1 MIVLN
6 KRDYSPLFTPFK
18 IRNLEIK
25 NRLVLSPMGHNASLP
40 YGAKSDSEL
49 AYYEERARGGVGM
62 IITGCTN
69 TDIVTA
75 QGSHEGLLDTDLGI
89 PSFTSLCERVHRW
102 GARIA
107 LQVTPGTGRNG
118 FPNEFGD
125 PPISASAIP
134 SFFNPDVICRPL
146 PVEEIK
152 EIVDRFGPAA
162 ALARDAGF
170 DAIEVHAHAGYL
182 IDQFMSTCFNHRTDE
197 YGGCVENRTRFAREI
212 VAKIREVVPDMP
224 ILFRIALD
232 HGFPGGR
239 TFEESKEILRC
250 LQDAGIDAFDVD
262 AGSYERLDYIF
273 PPSYQGPAC
282 MQYVCDCA
290 REVLTVPVLN
300 GGTHDPDTALDLIT
314 SGKADFAILG
324 RALIADPE
332 LPRKLL
338 EGRREDVRP
347 CLRCNE
353 DCIGRIWN
361 RRTRLSCSVNTRVGE
376 EEHFKI
382 EKTQDPKNIVVVG
395 AGPAGL
401 EAARVAALEGHKV
414 TVFEKDSRIG
424 GTARTI
430 ATASFK
436 NYIRALFDWYEVQM
450 DKLGVDVKLNYTV
463 TADDPAL
470 AAADQIFVSEG
481 SVPVVPP
488 IPGLNREG
496 IYSMLEIHKDHSLVK
511 GDKVVICGGGESG
524 CDGGY
529 ELALDY
535 GKQVTIVEMAD
546 MLARDAMFINR
557 NCIIAKMDALGVRM
571 MTKTKVKEIDD
582 TGVVVEKEDGTL
594 EHLEADT
601 VINALGMRPV
611 YDVTNAIKAKYHTK
625 TRVIGD
631 TEKMG
636 KIGTAI
642 RTGFFAAMSIDR

>member
-1 MIVLN
+1 ME

-18 IRNLEIK
+18 IRNMEVK
-25 NRLVLSPMGHNASLP
+25 NRIVLSPMGHNASLP
-40 YGAKSDSEL
+40 YGAKAESEI
-49 AYYEERARGGVGM
+49 AYYEERARGGVGLIM
-62 IITGCTN
+62 TGCTN
-69 TDIVTA
+69 IDKVTA

-102 GARIA
+102 GAKIG

-118 FPNEFGD
+118 FPNEFGE

-134 SFFNPDVICRPL
+134 SYFNPDVICRAL
-146 PVEEIK
+146 TVEEIHD
-152 EIVDRFGPAA
+152 IVDLFGPAA
-162 ALARDAGF
+162 LVARDAGF

-182 IDQFMSTCFNHRTDE
+182 IDQFMSKCFNHRTDE
-197 YGGCVENRTRFAREI
+197 YGGSAENRTRFAREI
-212 VAKIREVVPDMP
+212 VAKIRETVPDMP

-232 HGFPGGR
+232 HGFDGGR
-239 TFEESKEILRC
+239 TFEESKEILSW
-250 LQDAGIDAFDVD
+250 LQKAGIDAFDVD
-262 AGSYERLDYIF
+262 AGSYERLDFIF

-282 MQYVCDCA
+282 MQYVCDTA
-290 REVLTVPVLN
+290 REVLDVPILN
-300 GGTHDPDTALDLIT
+300 GGTHDPDTALDLIN
-314 SGKADFAILG
+314 SGKADFAVLG

-361 RRTRLSCSVNTRVGE
+361 RRTRMSCSVNSRVGE
-376 EEHFKI
+376 EEHFNI
-382 EKTQDPKNIVVVG
+382 VKTQEPKNVVIIG

-414 TVFEKDSRIG
+414 TVYEKDSRIG

-430 ATASFK
+430 ATSSFK
-436 NYIRALFDWYEVQM
+436 NYIRALFAWYEVQM
-450 DKLGVDVKLNYTV
+450 EKLGVDVRLNTEI

-470 AAADQIFVSEG
+470 AEADQIFVSEG
-481 SVPVVPP
+481 TAPVVPP
-488 IPGLNREG
+488 IPGLDRED
-496 IYSMLEIHKDHSLVK
+496 IYSMYEIHKDHSLVK
-511 GDKVVICGGGESG
+511 GDKIVVCGGGESG

-546 MLARDAMFINR
+546 ILARDAMFINR
-557 NCIIAKMDALGVRM
+557 DCITAKMGALGVRM
-571 MTKTKVKEIDD
+571 LTKTKVKEIDE
-582 TGVVVEKEDGTL
+582 TGVVVEKEDGSI
-594 EHLEADT
+594 EHIEADT

-611 YDVTNAIKAKYHTK
+611 TTLTEAIKAKYHTK

-636 KIGTAI
+636 KIGTAV
-642 RTGFFAAMSIDR
+642 RSGFYAAMSIDR